1 MSATIFLILSDKRVD
16 FFFYFI
22 FFNQLSEVVD
32 EKLKE
37 KVNTLKNI
45 LTMQRLFS

>member
-16 FFFYFI
+16 FFIY